1 MAKILLVE
9 DDEAISEG
17 LKFSFEQTDH
27 ELLTAATIKEAKAV
41 ADSEG
46 LSLILLDVSL
56 SDGNGFDFYRNII
69 KDKQITVIFLT
80 AKDDE
85 NDIVKG
91 LELGAE
97 DYITKPF
104 SIKELMARVNR
115 VLLRQRKTQIYQ
127 SEDIVFDMD
136 KMEAKKAGNAIVLSA
151 LEMKILTLLFENRNK
166 VVSRNAVI
174 DCIWDATG
182 NDVYDHTV
190 TVYIK
195 RIRQKLGTDI
205 ITTIKGVGYRVD
217 AKEL

>member
-1 MAKILLVE
+1 MLILTQLLHQLLLKVLRDDGQKIQGIYERNDIQVR
-9 DDEAISEG
+9 S
-17 LKFSFEQTDH
+17 K
-27 ELLTAATIKEAKAV
+27 
-41 ADSEG
+41 EG
-46 LSLILLDVSL
+46 LSLYK
-56 SDGNGFDFYRNII
+56 GFWKNA
-69 KDKQITVIFLT
+69 KMSTTTVINENGLLLNVDVENGQKTGYFLDQ
-80 AKDDE
+80 K
-85 NDIVKG
+85 
-91 LELGAE
+91 
-97 DYITKPF
+97 
-104 SIKELMARVNR
+104 SNR

-136 KMEAKKAGNAIVLSA
+136 KMEVKKAGNAIVLSA